1 VKILGLDTAFGACSV
16 ALLDG
21 DRVAGHAHEKMQ
33 RGHAEALA
41 PMTETV
47 MRESGI
53 SFSELERLAVTTG
66 PGTFTGQRVGL
77 AFARAMALALKIPA
91 IGVTTLD
98 AMAAQALWDGNSGEG
113 NSDWALAISDAR
125 RGEVYLGARSASGET
140 LIEASIMTQ
149 AVAVELV
156 VQALSSYGSNLV
168 LAGTGAEHL
177 RLILESKECRFRPTI
192 VQQPD
197 AIFVAR
203 LGAVLATTERPPKPL
218 YLRAP
223 DAKLPSRPRP

>member
-1 VKILGLDTAFGACSV
+1 MKILGLDTALGACSV

-53 SFSELERLAVTTG
+53 SFSDLERLAVTTG

-91 IGVTTLD
+91 IGVTTLE
-98 AMAAQALWDGNSGEG
+98 AMAAQALSEG

-156 VQALSSYGSNLV
+156 AQALSSYGRNLV

-177 RLILESKECRFRPTI
+177 QLMLESKDCKFRPAI

-197 AIFVAR
+197 AIFVAQ
-203 LGAVLATTERPPKPL
+203 LGAVLATSEGPPKPL

-223 DAKLPSRPRP
+223 DAKLPSRPRL

>member
-1 VKILGLDTAFGACSV
+1 VKILGLDTALGACSV

-21 DRVAGHAHEKMQ
+21 DRVVGHAHEKMQ
-33 RGHAEALA
+33 RGHAEAVA
-41 PMTETV
+41 PMTEAI
-47 MRESGI
+47 MRESGF
-53 SFSELERLAVTTG
+53 SFSMLERLAVTTG

-98 AMAAQALWDGNSGEG
+98 AMAAQALWED
-113 NSDWALAISDAR
+113 NSDWALAVGDAK
-125 RGEVYLGARSASGET
+125 RGEVYLGARTASGET

-149 AVAVELV
+149 DIAVERV
-156 VQALSSYGSNLV
+156 AEALASYGSNLV
-168 LAGTGAEHL
+168 LAGTGAEQL
-177 RLILESKECRFRPTI
+177 RLNLESKEWNLRPAI

-203 LGAVLATTERPPKPL
+203 LGAVLATPGDPPKPL

-223 DAKLPSRPRP
+223 DAKLPSRPLS